1 MRVAKIGMDDISTNG
16 SDDEPE
22 MKEERPVMKIPLL
35 NSESSFTRFAQS
47 PNPGK
52 FPSVERT

>member
-1 MRVAKIGMDDISTNG
+1 MRSMDDISTNG

>member
-1 MRVAKIGMDDISTNG
+1 MRSMDDISTNG

-47 PNPGK
+47 PNQGK